1 MFGQLPIKN
10 EVQLYRKGKYFIYNN
25 LLYLEYHI
33 NDVYSQLYE
42 SKMMHVNYDIHYL
55 PLRVCLNSPN

>member
-1 MFGQLPIKN
+1 VFGQLPIIN
-10 EVQLYRKGKYFIYNN
+10 EVQFDRKGKYFIYNN

-33 NDVYSQLYE
+33 NDVCSQLYE

-55 PLRVCLNSPN
+55 PPRACLNSPN